1 MSRFSIVILTIV
13 LLLAA
18 GADNAF
24 ADINVTPKPKD
35 AHLQLEAGRELPR
48 GSTSNDQIFGKKRA
62 ARPTFTQVAC
72 RADADL
78 LKYGCR
84 TYLQTDPAGAVLTE
98 GDVLRAVR
106 EIGLPS
112 LQVQLQPGTST
123 LVNVPTIFYTRPEAF
138 RRSVTL
144 LGFNVDLIA
153 DPVRYRWL
161 HGDGTATTTTR
172 PGKPYPSTEVTYR
185 YRQPA
190 EAINPRVDVTYRVR
204 YRVDGGA
211 WNTINQTLLASGPT
225 TDLEVKEAAPVLTHP

>member
-1 MSRFSIVILTIV
+1 MSSRIAAASIAMMVALTPIAAADADHVVIKPDRYSPKLVI
-13 LLLAA
+13 
-18 GADNAF
+18 GAER
-24 ADINVTPKPKD
+24 DIAHTNHVRPK
-35 AHLQLEAGRELPR
+35 
-48 GSTSNDQIFGKKRA
+48 SKKRA
-62 ARPTFTQVAC
+62 WPPGQYLCVQNPTTGLYKC
-72 RADADL
+72 M
-78 LKYGCR
+78 
-84 TYLQTDPAGAVLTE
+84 LQTDPAGAVLTE

>member
-1 MSRFSIVILTIV
+1 MKPV
-13 LLLAA
+13 LAA
-18 GADNAF
+18 VFAIIALAF
-24 ADINVTPKPKD
+24 DARSAYSDVNVHPDPRDRHVVLDGMRLDRGHFVGRQNSRSAISKP
-35 AHLQLEAGRELPR
+35 RPR
-48 GSTSNDQIFGKKRA
+48 PRMD
-62 ARPTFTQVAC
+62 C
-72 RADADL
+72 RTDPVL